1 MRMLT
6 RISAAALL
14 LALLGAAAARAQ
26 HPQTRQGFWIG
37 FGLGF
42 GSLGLSCDGCSSID
56 RESGVSGFLKMGG
69 TVSDKLLLGG
79 ESNGWTKDI
88 AGTGRVTA
96 GNVSFTAYYYPAP
109 ANGFFL
115 RGGLGFA
122 DYKEE
127 GEKGSVGFGVTLG
140 LGYDVRVG
148 SNFSLTPVA
157 NFSFGSVGDAHSGGI
172 IIPGTKENVFQ
183 LGLGFTWH

>member
-1 MRMLT
+1 MRSMT
-6 RISAAALL
+6 RLFTVAGM
-14 LALLGAAAARAQ
+14 LALMGAPVAQAQ
-26 HPQTRQGFWIG
+26 HPQTRQGFWVG
-37 FGLGF
+37 FGFGY
-42 GSLGLSCDGCSSID
+42 GSLKLSCSGCLNVPSEGGI
-56 RESGVSGFLKMGG
+56 SGFLKMGG

-79 ESNGWTKDI
+79 ETNGFTKKI
-88 AGTGRVTA
+88 GGTTVTA

-127 GEKGSVGFGVTLG
+127 GSSGSTGFGFTLG

-148 SNFSLTPVA
+148 TNFSLTPVA
-157 NFSFGSVGDAHSGGI
+157 NFSWGSVGDVQSGVVTL
-172 IIPGTKENVFQ
+172 PGVKQNLVQ
-183 LGLGFTWH
+183 LALGLTWH

>member
-1 MRMLT
+1 MRAVT
-6 RISAAALL
+6 RFGAAALL
-14 LALLGAAAARAQ
+14 LVLVGTTAVQAQ

-42 GSLGLSCDGCSSID
+42 GSLGLSCNGCSSIN

-88 AGTGRVTA
+88 GGTRVTA
-96 GNVSFTAYYYPAP
+96 GNLSFTAYYYPAP
-109 ANGFFL
+109 ASGLFL

-122 DYKEE
+122 SYQEQ
-127 GEKGSVGFGVTLG
+127 GESGAVGFGLTFG
-140 LGYDVRVG
+140 AGYDIRVG
-148 SNFSLTPVA
+148 TNMSITPVA
-157 NFSFGSVGDAHSGGI
+157 NFSWGNVGDAHSGGGV
-172 IIPGTKENVFQ
+172 IPGTKENVFQ
-183 LGLGFTWH
+183 VGLGVTWH

>member
-1 MRMLT
+1 MRSMT
-6 RISAAALL
+6 RLFTIAGL
-14 LALLGAAAARAQ
+14 LALMGAPVAQAQ

-37 FGLGF
+37 FGFGY
-42 GSLGLSCDGCSSID
+42 GSLKLSCNGCSNVPSEGGI
-56 RESGVSGFLKMGG
+56 SGFLKMGG

-79 ESNGWTKDI
+79 ETNGWSKKVN
-88 AGTGRVTA
+88 GTTVTA

-127 GEKGSVGFGVTLG
+127 GSSGSTGFGFTLG
-140 LGYDVRVG
+140 FDYAVR
-148 SNFSLTPVA
+148 A
-157 NFSFGSVGDAHSGGI
+157 
-172 IIPGTKENVFQ
+172 GTHISISYVVI
-183 LGLGFTWH
+183 LSS

>member
-1 MRMLT
+1 MRAVT
-6 RISAAALL
+6 RLCAAIVL
-14 LALLGAAAARAQ
+14 LALMGAPVAQAQ

-37 FGLGF
+37 FGFGY
-42 GSLGLSCDGCSSID
+42 GSLKVSCNGCSNVPSEGGI
-56 RESGVSGFLKMGG
+56 SGFLKMGG

-79 ESNGWTKDI
+79 ETNGWSKKVN
-88 AGTGRVTA
+88 GTTVTA

-127 GEKGSVGFGVTLG
+127 GSSGSTGFGFTLG
-140 LGYDVRVG
+140 MGYDVRVG
-148 SNFSLTPVA
+148 TNFSLTPVA
-157 NFSFGSVGDAHSGGI
+157 NFSWGSVGDVQSGPTTV
-172 IIPGTKENVFQ
+172 PGVKENVFQ
-183 LGLGFTWH
+183 IGLGFTWH